1 MQAGDREQMRTE
13 REKLNTQIEA
23 LLTDEQKTTFQK
35 MKSQGRGGAGRGQ
48 KRNFMPLWMM

>member
-48 KRNFMPLWMM
+48 RGN